1 MDRYFWG
8 HCEASST
15 FLGLRFDCWA
25 SITSVIV
32 YLEIANRAA
41 LTEAVKRGSTRTPSE
56 DGAVVSSDVI
66 AFSHHSISHREASR
80 SDALSKKLN
89 HSTAFDNF
97 KNREDIFS
105 FFQTHHA

>member
-41 LTEAVKRGSTRTPSE
+41 LTEAVKRGEYE
-56 DGAVVSSDVI
+56 DP
-66 AFSHHSISHREASR
+66 
-80 SDALSKKLN
+80 L
-89 HSTAFDNF
+89 
-97 KNREDIFS
+97 
-105 FFQTHHA
+105 